1 MGLPGLVEEYPDL
14 LSERHMKLRNGQDSP
29 TAVFVHPGDIIILSL
44 QTTSWFGAVR
54 SSLIVSCKLNIYCE

>member
-1 MGLPGLVEEYPDL
+1 
-14 LSERHMKLRNGQDSP
+14 MKLRNGQDSP